1 MNYIAPGI
9 RDTPDLSPTGG
20 RVTQRRSSLTPYTDH
35 LRSGGSVIDV
45 ATGLPIENRLDQSQL
60 RARRRVAPSGRG
72 AGRSA
77 YRNQPGYLNDYAPVG
92 LEAWE
97 YRTQVRETWTD
108 PDATPPLARETDAH
122 VVDDDGYPVRGGGYA
137 RAKRGPGTSRTP

>member
-60 RARRRVAPSGRG
+60 RAKRRVAPAVRG
-72 AGRSA
+72 AGRT
-77 YRNQPGYLNDYAPVG
+77 PGYLNEYAPVG
-92 LEAWE
+92 MQVGE
-97 YRTQVRETWTD
+97 YRTQVREAWHD
-108 PDATPPLARETDAH
+108 PDATPPLADDIRRH
-122 VVDDDGYPVRGGGYA
+122 VVDIDDRG
-137 RAKRGPGTSRTP
+137 